1 MAKTKPKP
9 KPTANRVAL
18 ISNEVLDRHR
28 YRLSLNAHK
37 LLFGLAQLVDHTL
50 DLFPTYEIDIRGLW
64 DYLGIADRND
74 RYEVVRDSLIELTRN
89 PLQIVISKKKWMSIP
104 WMSVQYDEEKSMYV
118 KIRFVDEVKPFLL
131 RLSEY
136 TKIKG
141 LYIAKLSSTYAAW
154 LYPVLK
160 MIQTKYYGHHAI
172 AIQRL
177 KEMTFTDDPREY
189 PAYNKGTAAVSHF
202 LQRVIGLKY
211 HRAEKRYVIVE
222 GSPLWEINNKTD
234 IRVTA
239 EPIKEGRAYAAIMF
253 HVVSNGEEK
262 RAKKAVDK
270 SRYVD
275 AIPQRELCGYRVPV
289 RNIYDIAK
297 AQGISPAE
305 CARRMGYVIDGE
317 YAYLN
322 KTKEQYER
330 EREEQRAKQLKQR
343 TYRQLTIEEAIERN
357 LKALKPNGE

>member
-1 MAKTKPKP
+1 MAKATP
-9 KPTANRVAL
+9 KPTASKVAL
-18 ISNEVLDRHR
+18 ISNEVLDKHR
-28 YRLSLNAHK
+28 YKLSLNAQK
-37 LLFGLAQLVDHTL
+37 LLFGLAQLIDHTL
-50 DLFPTYEIDIRGLW
+50 DIFPTYEIDVRGLW
-64 DYLGIADRND
+64 EYLGITHRED
-74 RYEVVRDSLIELTRN
+74 RYTLVKNALLEITKN
-89 PLQIVISKKKWMSIP
+89 PLQLVVSERKWTFIP
-104 WMSVQYDEEKSMYV
+104 WISVQYDEEQSKYV

-131 RLSEY
+131 RLNEY
-136 TKIKG
+136 TKVKG
-141 LYIAKLSSTYAAW
+141 LYIVKLGSVYATW

-172 AIQRL
+172 PIQRL
-177 KEMTFTDDPREY
+177 KEMTFTDDPKEY
-189 PAYNKGTAAVSHF
+189 PAYNTSTAAASHF

-211 HRAEKRYVIVE
+211 DRTEKRYVIVE

-239 EPIKEGRAYAAIMF
+239 EPLKEGKAYAAIMF

-262 RAKKAVDK
+262 RAKDVDK

-275 AIPQRELCGYRVPV
+275 VIPQRELCGYRVPV

-305 CARRMGYVIDGE
+305 CARRMGYIIDGD

-330 EREEQRAKQLKQR
+330 EQEAQRAKQLEQR